1 MASPKKKRL
10 RYLLEMES
18 NVLLETEEQEIEIER
33 LAEQNDALESIVI
46 REEAKLAS
54 ARVKTRINNNNQNNR
69 KNKTS
74 RKKNR

>member
-10 RYLLEMES
+10 RHLVEMES

-54 ARVKTRINNNNQNNR
+54 TKVKTRASNNNKNNR
-69 KNKTS
+69 NNKTN